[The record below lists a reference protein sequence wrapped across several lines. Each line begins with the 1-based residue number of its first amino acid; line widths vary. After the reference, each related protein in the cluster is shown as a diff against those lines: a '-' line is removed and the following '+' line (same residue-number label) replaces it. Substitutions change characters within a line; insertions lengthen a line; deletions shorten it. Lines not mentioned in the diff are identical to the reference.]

1 MKEGLDVLTEKKA
14 VTFFLVNKHFEEKSI
29 KRGAGL
35 FQEGGMARRG
45 GGQHPYAHY
54 GNRPIECIYHIMINF
69 RSTLRK
75 ERQFR

>member
-45 GGQHPYAHY
+45 GG
-54 GNRPIECIYHIMINF
+54 
-69 RSTLRK
+69 STPMHTMETDLLNAYTI
-75 ERQFR
+75 